1 MSYVSCVTG
10 LQQCLFILLCCYGC
24 NKTFTPF
31 ITPLC
36 PFAYPVSYLRGGWT
50 FSDVLSFCFKLL
62 FLLWDGIPKVGANI
76 PTWNLNFLVLFYFR
90 NITVCFFSLISWLGF
105 SPVTAKTFGDNLA
118 VSVGFAGHLLSL
130 LHPH

>member
-1 MSYVSCVTG
+1 MCPVLLGFNNVSLPFSAVMAATKLLLLLSPHCVHSPT
-10 LQQCLFILLCCYGC
+10 
-24 NKTFTPF
+24 
-31 ITPLC
+31 
-36 PFAYPVSYLRGGWT
+36 RWT

-76 PTWNLNFLVLFYFR
+76 PTWNLNFLVLFHFL